1 MSLPLRWQ
9 SIKLTSLATSSSGR
23 RASLCRIGKRAA
35 RLAVAASSVFVVALL
50 VGSCRPHGDAPAVV
64 KIGVIAPFEGVGRR
78 LGYAVLPEIKGE
90 LASANRERPKAP
102 YRVALVALNDDL
114 DAREAAS
121 QARALVQD
129 PDVLAVIGLW
139 SDETS
144 QSAAPILAEAGVPVL
159 LAVPYEGSSP
169 GLMSICPTPDEV
181 AAELLR
187 LAAESG
193 GGRVVISGPDTA
205 LRRALSAREFGLP
218 VVPEASSSPCEGAGP
233 DCRVVYSGD
242 AQGAADALRR
252 WRDSGWRGELLGG
265 PETARPWLP
274 EQARGAAEGTRAVV
288 CGDLESSLADQ
299 DASLQNAAAS
309 ASAATRTI
317 LRGLDRAVEAQG
329 RPSRRS
335 ITERLVSVPHAP
347 GLTWLVVRDGRWVRL
362 HE

>member
-1 MSLPLRWQ
+1 MSLPQRWQ
-9 SIKLTSLATSSSGR
+9 SIKLTLPATSSSSR
-23 RASLCRIGKRAA
+23 RASLPQNGERAA
-35 RLAVAASSVFVVALL
+35 RLAVAAGSVFVAALL
-50 VGSCRPHGDAPAVV
+50 VGSCLPHGDAPAVV

-90 LASANRERPKAP
+90 LASANRQRPKAP

-114 DAREAAS
+114 DAREAAE

-144 QSAAPILAEAGVPVL
+144 RSAAPILAEAGVPIL
-159 LAVPYEGSSP
+159 LVVPHEGSSP
-169 GLMSICPTPDEV
+169 GLISICPTPDEV

-187 LAAESG
+187 SVAESG
-193 GGRVVISGPDTA
+193 RGRVVISGPDTA
-205 LRRALSAREFGLP
+205 LRRALSARESGLP
-218 VVPEASSSPCEGAGP
+218 VVPEASSSPCEGEGL

-242 AQGAADALRR
+242 ALGAANMLRR
-252 WRDSGWRGELLGG
+252 WRDSGWRGDLFGG

-288 CGDLESSLADQ
+288 CGNLGSSLSDQ
-299 DASLQNAAAS
+299 DASLENAAAS

-317 LRGLDRAVEAQG
+317 LDSLERVVEEQG
-329 RPSRRS
+329 VPSRRT
-335 ITERLVSVPHAP
+335 ITEHLVAVPNAP